1 MQIAL
6 CRWWH
11 SDFVNPVTYI
21 SLSLKLSLSEL
32 NYNLGHVL
40 HRQGDLPGAVQA
52 YEQAIQIDSAFIAAY
67 HCLAV
72 VWSEQGRYE
81 EAVWQ
86 YRWIIQQQPNAVKAY
101 SNLGQILIQ
110 QAQYSAAIDCFEEL
124 LKLDSS
130 AHTGCGLAYLGL
142 GQFDQALIH
151 FQQAL
156 LPQAEQIAA
165 FCKWVEQLPHQACDQ
180 DELTLA
186 RQACGRFLS
195 LLYRNTDISRNISSD
210 INTNINSDVNW
221 LDSIKQQLG
230 QTCWHLGNLL
240 MQYGGKP
247 QLRQAET
254 YYQQALRLQPHS
266 LAIYLKLAEC
276 LVRQQRLNAAVML
289 YRLALTVHL
298 DSAQLYQG
306 LGWVLE
312 QQQHWT
318 EAMVCYRQAFTL
330 TKLSSRPVESSFKS
344 LSGSLVQFQQQFH
357 NVDASLARSSASLIQ
372 YFASALDWVA
382 QHNCRYITFNIAVN
396 QLSVSKRSVSK
407 RSVSGRN
414 AVLGVPR
421 LLVDTKPC
429 VSTNAPTMETTIRDG
444 AERCQQACAGL
455 NCQPCLQKIITQF
468 APVHLGK
475 RVYACEAV
483 ELQVKPHSCFVAQI
497 PEGIAWMTPYQ
508 TPWMVTNSL
517 AVLTADGGLLTDVS
531 REYPGQLPTCSQQD
545 RKIQGSQ
552 AQDSFRRVL
561 DLNQPDIVK
570 IDGKVAVVAGLSGH
584 NYFHWMVDV
593 LPRLELLRQ
602 SQMID
607 QIDWFWINRPQS
619 NFQQETL
626 RWLGIPAKKLLAAD
640 QHPCIQADLIVP
652 SFPSHLGWVEP
663 WVLAFLRRQFLP
675 KAAQAPSPERIYIS
689 RTQAH
694 HRRLLN
700 ETAVLE
706 RLAQLGFVSVELESL
721 PLTEQIALF
730 AQAKVI
736 VAPHG
741 GGLTNLLF
749 CQPGTA
755 VIELFAPSYIR
766 HYYWPISHHLKLRH
780 YFITGESPACPP
792 IHHLMY
798 PSPLMADIWI
808 DPDSLDI
815 ALRQVG
821 LST

>member
-1 MQIAL
+1 
-6 CRWWH
+6 
-11 SDFVNPVTYI
+11 
-21 SLSLKLSLSEL
+21 LKLSLSEL

-52 YEQAIQIDSAFIAAY
+52 YEQAIQIDPAFIAAY

-165 FCKWVEQLPHQACDQ
+165 FCKWVEQLPHQACDH
-180 DELTLA
+180 DELTLT

-195 LLYRNTDISRNISSD
+195 LLYRKTNISSNTSRD
-210 INTNINSDVNW
+210 INTNINSDINW

-306 LGWVLE
+306 LGCVLE

-330 TKLSSRPVESSFKS
+330 TKLSSRLVESSFKS
-344 LSGSLVQFQQQFH
+344 SSGSLAQLQQQSRH
-357 NVDASLARSSASLIQ
+357 VDASSDRSSANLIQ
-372 YFASALDWVA
+372 YFTSTLDWVA
-382 QHNCRYITFNIAVN
+382 QHNCRYITFDIAAN
-396 QLSVSKRSVSK
+396 QLSVSETASRTVS
-407 RSVSGRN
+407 RTDI
-414 AVLGVPR
+414 VLRVPQT
-421 LLVDTKPC
+421 LTDANPC
-429 VSTNAPTMETTIRDG
+429 APVIGTTVGNG
-444 AERCQQACAGL
+444 AETDCKQACAGL
-455 NCQPCLQKIITQF
+455 NCQPCLQKIIAQF

-475 RVYACEAV
+475 QVYACEAT
-483 ELQVKPHSCFVAQI
+483 ELQVQPHSCFVAQI

-531 REYPGQLPTCSQQD
+531 REYPGQLPTCAQMQD
-545 RKIQGSQ
+545 SKIQASKIQASQ
-552 AQDSFRRVL
+552 AQDSQRVFA
-561 DLNQPDIVK
+561 LNQADVVK

-602 SQMID
+602 SRMID

-619 NFQQETL
+619 DFQQETL
-626 RWLGIPAKKLLAAD
+626 RWLGIPATKLLAAD
-640 QHPCIQADLIVP
+640 QHPCIQADLTVP
-652 SFPSHLGWVEP
+652 AFPSHLGWVEP

-675 KAAQAPSPERIYIS
+675 KAAQTKTAQSPSPERIYIS
-689 RTQAH
+689 RAQAH

-700 ETAVLE
+700 ETAVVE
-706 RLAQLGFVSVELESL
+706 RLARLGFVSVELEAL

-766 HYYWPISHHLKLRH
+766 PYYWPISHHLKLRH

-808 DPDSLDI
+808 DLDSLNI

-821 LST
+821 LLI